1 LYNIYIFTEGDKN
14 MKKAIKIMESNQLFI
29 EGYKYISYPK
39 ESTNNPGLRNAQ
51 IGAIH
56 SISSFFT
63 INDSNAAIVVMP
75 TGSGK
80 TSVLMMAPYVL
91 LAKKVLVVTPS
102 RMVRGQITEDYS
114 HLKTLIRA
122 GVFNDEIKRP
132 NVFEMEHLLKGD
144 DFESIKKAQVIVAT
158 PACALSFTQNTDI
171 NKFVDLVLIDEAH
184 HVPAKTWEQIL
195 INMKHAKQILFT
207 ATPFRLDNK
216 EIKGDIVYNYPLS
229 LAYRDGIFG
238 EIQYIPIEEFFEK
251 DKLIAKKAEEVFL
264 IDREKGLDH
273 YLMVRTNSKKNAQ
286 ELEKLYREIT
296 TLKLKRIDS
305 SMSNSSVKKSIID
318 LKERKLDGIICVDML
333 GEGFDF
339 PNLKIAAIHA
349 PHKSLSNTLQFI
361 GRFAR
366 TNAENIGVAKFIAMN
381 DSELI
386 IENKALYTSDS
397 IWQDMIIDLSEHK
410 INEEES
416 FKEYIGDYQNYNDTK
431 SVRVNEFSL
440 HGLRLN
446 SHAKIYKVAE
456 FNKTGKFPDA
466 CKIEYGPYLNEKD
479 NTVIAIG
486 KNIMSPKWSI
496 GDSVKDVENLLYLV
510 HFQKETNLLF
520 IYSQIKS
527 EIVYEG
533 IVNSFCTFYEKIPKH
548 EMNRVLG
555 NLREFEIF
563 NSGMQN
569 RFNDSGESY
578 RISAGTDVSQS
589 IDPSTGKLYSAG
601 HVFCKALTEESSI
614 TIGYSSGS
622 KMWSSA
628 YASLRDY
635 IKWCDY
641 NGLKISNNKI
651 IVKTNTNYDYLPI
664 PSRLNTYSS
673 SILMADLSWKTYS
686 NPPTIYLVDNKE
698 IQGTL
703 LDISLRIKEVKKEQI
718 HLLIS
723 LDDKEEEVICDVNA
737 KYRSIDS
744 KILVSEGRKQIKLP
758 EYLDSNPLVFRTT
771 DDVMIQ
777 GIEVSEGDPEAIVF
791 SNDNIIPIEWIEGYG
806 TDIKVEVNDSRY
818 HPHEKS
824 IQTTL
829 KEILEENKDYKYI
842 IYDHSKGE
850 IADYIT
856 VIENKTSYDITF
868 FHVKKMSA
876 VNYNSDVNDIY
887 EVSGQAVKSIIWLK
901 TKPILLRKI
910 EERRKSNHCI
920 FLRGDY
926 EQFKKEIRSIDK
938 QITGKIVIVQPSISK
953 ETYMPDK
960 IQEVLAASRYY
971 ISNSGKVKNLEVW
984 GSK

>member
-1 LYNIYIFTEGDKN
+1 MKN
-14 MKKAIKIMESNQLFI
+14 SKEQNNNSSYFL
-29 EGYKYISYPK
+29 EGYKYMSYPK
-39 ESTNNPGLRNAQ
+39 ETTTEPGLRNAQ

-63 INDSNAAIVVMP
+63 INNSNAAIVVMP

-80 TSVLMMAPYVL
+80 TSVLMMAPFVL
-91 LAKKVLVVTPS
+91 EAKKVLVVTPS

-114 HLKTLIRA
+114 SLSTLNRA
-122 GVFNDEIKRP
+122 NVFNNSFNRP
-132 NVFEMEHLLKGD
+132 IVFEMEHLYKEEVIGNIQD
-144 DFESIKKAQVIVAT
+144 AQVIIAT
-158 PACALSFTQNTDI
+158 PACALSLTKNPEAKKLI
-171 NKFVDLVLIDEAH
+171 DLVLIDEAH

-195 INMKHAKQILFT
+195 LNMKHARQILFT
-207 ATPFRLDNK
+207 ATPFRLDKK
-216 EIKGDIVYNYPLS
+216 EIKGELVYNYPLS

-238 EIQYIPIEEFFEK
+238 EIQYIPIEEFFGK
-251 DKLIAKKAEEVFL
+251 DELIAKKAEEVFL

-273 YLMVRTNSKKNAQ
+273 FLMVRTNSKKHAL
-286 ELEKLYREIT
+286 ELEILYSEIT

-305 SMSNSSVKKSIID
+305 SMSNSIIKKSIGD
-318 LKERKLDGIICVDML
+318 LKQRKLDGIICVDML

-349 PHKSLSNTLQFI
+349 PHKSLANTLQFI

-366 TNAENIGVAKFIAMN
+366 TNAENVGVAKFIAMN

-397 IWQDMIIDLSEHK
+397 VWQEMIIDMSERK
-410 INEEES
+410 INEDELV
-416 FKEYIGDYQNYNDTK
+416 KEYISEYQIL
-431 SVRVNEFSL
+431 NEQKTSSSNEISL
-440 HGLRLN
+440 HGLRMN
-446 SHAKIYKVAE
+446 CHAKIYKVLG
-456 FNKTGKFPDA
+456 FNINANFPEA
-466 CKIEYGPYLNEKD
+466 CNIEYGPYLNEKD
-479 NTVIAIG
+479 NTVIAIA
-486 KNIMSPKWSI
+486 KNTTSPKWFI
-496 GDSVKDVENLLYLV
+496 GDNVKDVENLLYLV
-510 HFQKETNLLF
+510 HFQKETSLLF

-527 EIVYEG
+527 EIIYEG

-578 RISAGTDVSQS
+578 RISAGVDVSQS

-601 HVFCKALTEESSI
+601 HVFCKALTEESAI

-628 YASLRDY
+628 YTSLKDY
-635 IKWCDY
+635 IKWCDA
-641 NGLKISNNKI
+641 NGLKISNNKL

-664 PSRLNTYSS
+664 PSRLQNYAPNIFMT
-673 SILMADLSWKTYS
+673 DFSWKTYI
-686 NPPTIYLVDNKE
+686 NPPAVYIVGNE
-698 IQGTL
+698 HIQGNL
-703 LDISLRIKEVKKEQI
+703 LDLLMKIKEVRKDNI
-718 HLLIS
+718 HLLFS
-723 LDDKEEEVICDVNA
+723 LGDEEEEVVCDINS
-737 KYRSIDS
+737 KYTS
-744 KILVSEGRKQIKLP
+744 KESKFLVSEGRKQIVLT
-758 EYLDSNPLVFRTT
+758 EYLDNNPLVFRTT
-771 DDVMIQ
+771 DDILIQ

-791 SNDNIIPIEWIEGYG
+791 SKDNIIPIDWIEEYG
-806 TDIKVEVNDSRY
+806 TDVKVEVNDPRY
-818 HPHEKS
+818 HPNEKS

-829 KEILEENKDYKYI
+829 KEILEGNKDYKYI
-842 IYDHSKGE
+842 IYDHSRGE

-856 VIENKTSYDITF
+856 VLENKTSYDITF

-876 VNYNSDVNDIY
+876 ANYNSDVNDIY
-887 EVSGQAVKSIIWLK
+887 EVAGQAVKSIIWLK
-901 TKPILLRKI
+901 TKATLLRKI
-910 EERRKSNHCI
+910 EDRRKSNHCV

-938 QITGKIVIVQPSISK
+938 QIVGKIVIVQPSISK
-953 ETYMPDK
+953 ETIMPDK
-960 IQEVLAASRYY
+960 IQEVLAAARYY
-971 ISNSGKVKNLEVW
+971 ISNSGKVKKLEIW

>member
-1 LYNIYIFTEGDKN
+1 MKISDELNKN
-14 MKKAIKIMESNQLFI
+14 DFYFS
-29 EGYKYISYPK
+29 EGYKRMNYPK
-39 ESTNNPGLRNAQ
+39 ETINEPGLRNAQ

-56 SISSFFT
+56 AISSYFT
-63 INDSNAAIVVMP
+63 INHSSAAIVVMP

-91 LAKKVLVVTPS
+91 GGKKVLVVTPS
-102 RMVRGQITEDYS
+102 KMVRGQITEDYS
-114 HLKTLIRA
+114 QLITLTRA
-122 GVFNDEIKRP
+122 CVFDDRIERP
-132 NVFEMEHLLKGD
+132 NVFEMEHLFKED
-144 DFESIKKAQVIVAT
+144 NISDVQEAQVIIAT
-158 PACALSFTQNTDI
+158 PTCALSLTKNSDA
-171 NKFVDLVLIDEAH
+171 NKLIDLVLIDEAH

-195 INMKHAKQILFT
+195 VNMKHAKQILFT

-216 EIKGDIVYNYPLS
+216 EIKGDIVFNYPLS

-238 EIQYIPIEEFFEK
+238 EIQYIPIEEFFER
-251 DKLIAKKAEEVFL
+251 DKLIAKKAEEVLL
-264 IDREKGLDH
+264 IDRDKGLDH
-273 YLMVRTNSKKNAQ
+273 YLMVRTNSKKNAL
-286 ELEKLYREIT
+286 ELERLYRDIT

-305 SMSNSSVKKSIID
+305 SMSNSTIKKSITD

-349 PHKSLSNTLQFI
+349 PHKSLANTLQFI

-366 TNAENIGVAKFIAMN
+366 TNAKNIGVAKFIAMN

-386 IENKALYTSDS
+386 IENQALYTSDS
-397 IWQDMIIDLSEHK
+397 VWQDMIIDMSEGK
-410 INEEES
+410 IKEEES
-416 FKEYIGDYQNYNDTK
+416 IKEYIGEYQNYNDKKTVGLK
-431 SVRVNEFSL
+431 GLSL
-440 HGLRLN
+440 HGIRLN
-446 SHAKIYKVAE
+446 CHAKIYKVVGFNITAE
-456 FNKTGKFPDA
+456 FPEA

-486 KNIMSPKWSI
+486 KNTMSPKWFI
-496 GDSVKDVENLLYLV
+496 GDNVKDVENLLYLI

-520 IYSQIKS
+520 IYSQVKS

-555 NLREFEIF
+555 NLRDFEIF

-569 RFNDSGESY
+569 RYNDSGESY
-578 RISAGTDVSQS
+578 RISAGIDVSQS
-589 IDPSTGKLYSAG
+589 IDPSSGKLYSAG
-601 HVFCKALTEESSI
+601 HVFCKALTEESAI

-641 NGLKISNNKI
+641 NGLKISNNKLV
-651 IVKTNTNYDYLPI
+651 VKTNTNYDYLPI
-664 PSRLNTYSS
+664 PSRLHTYASN
-673 SILMADLSWKTYS
+673 IFMTDFSWKTYS
-686 NPPTIYLVDNKE
+686 NPPAVFLAGNNE

-703 LDISLRIKEVKKEQI
+703 LDLSLKIKALKKDKI
-718 HLLIS
+718 HLLVS
-723 LDDKEEEVICDVNA
+723 LRDADEEVICDVNA
-737 KYRSIDS
+737 KYTSNGN
-744 KILVSEGRKQIKLP
+744 KILVSEGHKQIP
-758 EYLDSNPLVFRTT
+758 ITEYLDNNPLVFRTT
-771 DDVMIQ
+771 DDIMIQ
-777 GIEVSEGDPEAIVF
+777 GIEVSEGDPNAIAF
-791 SNDNIIPIEWIEGYG
+791 SKENIVPIDWIEEYS
-806 TDIKVEVNDSRY
+806 TDIRVEVNDPRY

-829 KEILEENKDYKYI
+829 GEILDSNSDYKYI
-842 IYDHSKGE
+842 IYDHSRGE

-856 VIENKTSYDITF
+856 VYENKTSYDITF

-876 VNYNSDVNDIY
+876 TNYNSDVNDIY
-887 EVSGQAVKSIIWLK
+887 EVAGQAVKSIIWLK
-901 TKPILLRKI
+901 TKAILLRKI
-910 EERRKSNHCI
+910 EDRRKSNHCI

-926 EQFKKEIRSIDK
+926 EQFKKELRSIEK

-971 ISNSGKVKNLEVW
+971 ISNSGKVKSLEVW